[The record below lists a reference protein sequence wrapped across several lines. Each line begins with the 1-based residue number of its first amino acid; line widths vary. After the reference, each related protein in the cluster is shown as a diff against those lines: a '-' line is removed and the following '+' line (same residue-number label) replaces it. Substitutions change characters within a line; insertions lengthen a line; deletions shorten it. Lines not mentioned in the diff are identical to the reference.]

1 MSPQARARGH
11 TAFKP
16 LPMGPVLRISDPG
29 RSVQATE
36 IAVSCCRKASAAGTT
51 PERSCA
57 RTVVCPQTGP
67 ASVFCWVTKR
77 PGHSGWKFSGSKF
90 SGRGSD
96 LLRKDQKRMLT
107 ATQASRGT
115 DFRKTRQSMVG
126 RAWGHTTFEPL
137 PGGWILK
144 IAGLLRSVQTSEIAV
159 HGDTPPSNRCRGGL
173 NSADCRTFTQ
183 RADFRDCS
191 GLLPENNSRRDDYGP
206 VLSKQ
211 SGVSPCIGVS
221 AQQEPRP

>member
-1 MSPQARARGH
+1 MCSRGVAPGYGDYGRWPNGLGVAPQPGWPRTWVAMSPQARARGH

-126 RAWGHTTFEPL
+126 RAWWAEH
-137 PGGWILK
+137 GG
-144 IAGLLRSVQTSEIAV
+144 
-159 HGDTPPSNRCRGGL
+159 
-173 NSADCRTFTQ
+173 
-183 RADFRDCS
+183 
-191 GLLPENNSRRDDYGP
+191 
-206 VLSKQ
+206 Q
-211 SGVSPCIGVS
+211 SMGTHHL
-221 AQQEPRP
+221 

>member
-29 RSVQATE
+29 RSVQAAE

-90 SGRGSD
+90 SGQGGD

-137 PGGWILK
+137 TGA
-144 IAGLLRSVQTSEIAV
+144 AGFCRLQDFYAACRLQRLQCHVAGKQQPQGRLRTGLEQTKWCVPMHPHAMSNDRWLAPKFLPRFCWNQAAV
-159 HGDTPPSNRCRGGL
+159 L
-173 NSADCRTFTQ
+173 A
-183 RADFRDCS
+183 
-191 GLLPENNSRRDDYGP
+191 
-206 VLSKQ
+206 
-211 SGVSPCIGVS
+211 
-221 AQQEPRP
+221 

>member
-1 MSPQARARGH
+1 MCSRGVAPGYGDYGRWPNGLGVAPQPGWPRTWGAMSPEARARGH

-29 RSVQATE
+29 RSVQAAE

-90 SGRGSD
+90 SGQGGD

-107 ATQASRGT
+107 ATQASR
-115 DFRKTRQSMVG
+115 QSMGTHHLRTVDG
-126 RAWGHTTFEPL
+126 
-137 PGGWILK
+137 GGWILQ
-144 IAGLLRSVQTSEIAV
+144 IAGLLRCVQTSEIAV
-159 HGDTPPSNRCRGGL
+159 PCCRKTTAAGTTTDR
-173 NSADCRTFTQ
+173 S
-183 RADFRDCS
+183 
-191 GLLPENNSRRDDYGP
+191 
-206 VLSKQ
+206 
-211 SGVSPCIGVS
+211 
-221 AQQEPRP
+221 